1 MSWYI
6 KGESGAALDDT
17 LRELSELNIDSATLL
32 FQSLGDDSLTWS
44 AATLDATGAGS
55 IVPDYGQVV
64 ELWLDSVRK
73 FRGHVTKPRVGSKR
87 ITVRVDGAWWWLTRT
102 PLTSDQT
109 DGTGATAERVNYV
122 FPTGAHNTKISTLIS
137 RAITNGAPMR
147 LGTVAAMYDTPN
159 MSLAEMNCAQ
169 ALAELMAWVP
179 DAVAWFDYSDT
190 TGDGT
195 PILNVGRRGAFAAT
209 TYTIGTDAVIDE
221 EITPRL
227 DLEVTYSRLD
237 YITRNA
243 TTGLPSWASQASG
256 TAAPG
261 KRQIVTVSGPEIVD
275 FLPVE
280 SIERIP
286 VYYATT
292 NPSLAIQNSD
302 PALMKLAAAWPD
314 AVIYAGQITDP
325 YTGSLKAKLING
337 RETYEDAV
345 SSGSY
350 ASLASTIPSGKT
362 AVLLGIDGKTIAP
375 DWLLAEAGLVRWFVQ
390 DFFIHDGNGST
401 STPPFDS
408 KRRAAITNSF
418 RADVQCFSSA
428 GFGVGNGAAIYTA
441 FVKEQRGDDLPI
453 YLIDTADVPAA
464 AHTGTFASG
473 TTSSAVKLASGA
485 SATDGE
491 YVGRTVFWIKDG
503 VRYGAVIS
511 AYDGTTKVATLK
523 GGAVQSSK
531 APASGQAYTVAAE
544 FVSRFT
550 YDFLVPPAGLAAGL
564 QAAQNWVPWEGPI
577 TLIADEVTADNLL
590 AAKYNL
596 AGTVAAAA
604 TMQTLARSVSHDI
617 MGGRTTI
624 DLGAPAR
631 ADFGTLTSRIR
642 RQPRDN
648 IVYL

>member
-1 MSWYI
+1 MSWFI
-6 KGESGAALDDT
+6 KGEAGRTLDAT
-17 LRELSELNIDSATLL
+17 LRELSSLNIDSAQLV
-32 FQSLGDDSLTWS
+32 FQSLSEDSFTWS
-44 AATLDATGAGS
+44 AATLDATGAGT
-55 IVPDYGQVV
+55 IVPDYGQIV
-64 ELWLDSVRK
+64 ELWLDGVRK
-73 FRGHVTKPRVGSKR
+73 FRGHVTKPRVSSKR
-87 ITVRVDGAWWWLTRT
+87 ITVRAEGAWWWLTRT
-102 PLTSDQT
+102 PLTSDQI
-109 DGTGATAERVNYV
+109 DGGGVTAERVNYV
-122 FPTGAHNTKISTLIS
+122 FPTGAHNTKVSTLIS
-137 RAITNGAPMR
+137 RAITNGTPMR

-190 TGDGT
+190 TGDAT
-195 PILNVGRRGAFAAT
+195 PILNVGRRGAFSAT
-209 TYTIGTDAVIDE
+209 TYTIGTDAVIDQD
-221 EITPRL
+221 ITPRL

-237 YITRNA
+237 YIVRNA

-256 TAAPG
+256 TAAAG

-280 SIERIP
+280 NIERIP

-292 NPSLAIQNSD
+292 NPALAIQNSD
-302 PALMKLAAAWPD
+302 PGLTKLAATWPT
-314 AVIYAGQITDP
+314 AIVYATRISDP
-325 YTGSLKAKLING
+325 YTFSSRAKLLNG
-337 RETYEDAV
+337 RESYEDAV

-350 ASLASTIPSGKT
+350 ESVETTIPAGKT
-362 AVLLGIDGKTIAP
+362 AVMLGLDGKTIAP
-375 DWLLAEAGLVRWFVQ
+375 DWLLAEAGLVRWFVN
-390 DFFIHDGNGST
+390 DFYIHDGNGST
-401 STPPFDS
+401 STPVFDG
-408 KRRAAITNSF
+408 KRRTAISNAL
-418 RADVQCFSSA
+418 RPDVIAFSSV
-428 GFGVGNGAAIYTA
+428 GFGVGNGSPIYAALI
-441 FVKEQRGDDLPI
+441 KEVRGDDLPI
-453 YLIDTADVPAA
+453 YLIDTANVPAA

-485 SATDGE
+485 SATDGA

-511 AYDGTTKVATLK
+511 AYVGATKVATLK
-523 GGAVQSSK
+523 GGAVASSK
-531 APASGQAYTVAAE
+531 APAFGQAYTVAGE
-544 FVSRFT
+544 FVSEFT

-577 TLIADEVTADNLL
+577 TLIADQVTASNLL

-617 MGGRTTI
+617 MAGRTTI